1 MFVTVVFNVEYMD
14 IASRSKWY
22 LKCLSHCKQNGWILI
37 THEHMK
43 THITELQKEITPS
56 LFEAWELQPFTYKD
70 VEDVEQY
77 FIPDS
82 VFAEMEKCYGSRSEM
97 LFAMNSEDDIRLH
110 RCLDNIVEEIKRKHP
125 DERVEGVFNVLESYE
140 SVRQMAKSLNA
151 PLINYSFSAI
161 RKPHGYRQTLYHA
174 NKEQLWNSPEC
185 EMRWKAFESE
195 GKNGLPVF
203 TNREMIAILGK
214 THTLPLIQLMNSQPK
229 YEMGICCECNSLLP
243 QVFSQNKYT
252 DDDIF
257 YECKKLYTKDKIK
270 VRSHS
275 LHLDDIQV
283 DRTVV
288 HNDPASYILSC
299 ERLTAVQSQIILK
312 VLLWNRV
319 GVMKKDTLA
328 FSFLCNKEYD
338 SLSKANLM
346 GLNYY
351 FFGYLIPSDLM
362 FSDGYWKWRLTNPSE
377 EEIYQRH
384 LDFLFSALGLDK
396 EKVMTLQGKDRFKY
410 LLEARGCDKQLID
423 NLLSEEV
430 INNINWDVASSQ
442 FDVETHDGKKT
453 YWRIDT
459 ENEDSSLT
467 SKLSVDVNGAT
478 SVRFYP
484 LYDVAGIAKLNSFKV
499 NGEDVLINKKMTKYQ
514 YMPKGKGCFV
524 IPELNIK
531 GNHLCIEVNWAYMKI
546 NDYLT
551 STKTL

>member
-1 MFVTVVFNVEYMD
+1 MD

-22 LKCLSHCKQNGWILI
+22 LKCLLHCKQNGWILI
-37 THEHMK
+37 THEYMK
-43 THITELQKEITPS
+43 THIDELQKEITPS
-56 LFEAWELQPFTYKD
+56 LFEAWELQPFTYED
-70 VEDVEQY
+70 VKDVEQY
-77 FIPDS
+77 YIPDS
-82 VFAEMEKCYGSRSEM
+82 LFEELEKTYGSRSEM
-97 LFAMNSEDDIRLH
+97 LFAINNNDDVKLHHCLDVIVDDI
-110 RCLDNIVEEIKRKHP
+110 KKKHA
-125 DERVEGVFNVLESYE
+125 DEKVEGIFNVLESFE
-140 SVRQMAKSLNA
+140 SIRLMAKSLNA

-185 EMRWKAFESE
+185 ETRWKIFESE

-229 YEMGICCECNSLLP
+229 YEMGICCECYSLLP
-243 QVFSQNKYT
+243 QVFSRYKYT

-338 SLSKANLM
+338 SLSKANLL

-362 FSDGYWKWRLTNPSE
+362 FSDEYWKWRLTNPSE
-377 EEIYQRH
+377 VEIYQRH
-384 LDFLFSALGLDK
+384 LDFLFNALGLDK
-396 EKVMTLQGKDRFKY
+396 EKVLSLQGKDRFKY
-410 LLEARGCDKQLID
+410 LLEARGCDKQLIG
-423 NLLSEEV
+423 NLMSDETV
-430 INNINWDVASSQ
+430 NNINWDVASSQ
-442 FDVETHDGKKT
+442 FDVETLDGKKT

-467 SKLSVDVNGAT
+467 SKLSVDVDGAT

-484 LYDVAGIAKLNSFKV
+484 LYDVAGIAKLNSVKV
-499 NGEDVLINKKMTKYQ
+499 NGENVPIDTKMTKYQ

-524 IPELNIK
+524 MSELNIQE
-531 GNHLCIEVNWAYMKI
+531 NHLDIEVNWEYMKI
-546 NDYLT
+546 NDYLN
-551 STKTL
+551 STITL

>member
-1 MFVTVVFNVEYMD
+1 MD

-22 LKCLSHCKQNGWILI
+22 LKCLLHCKQNGWILI
-37 THEHMK
+37 THEYMK
-43 THITELQKEITPS
+43 THIDELQKEITPS
-56 LFEAWELQPFTYKD
+56 LFEAWEIQPFTYED
-70 VEDVEQY
+70 VQDVEQY
-77 FIPDS
+77 YIPDS
-82 VFAEMEKCYGSRSEM
+82 LFEEMERSYGSRSEM
-97 LFAMNSEDDIRLH
+97 LFAINNKDDIKLH
-110 RCLDNIVEEIKRKHP
+110 HCLDAIVNDIKKKHS
-125 DERVEGVFNVLESYE
+125 DEKVDGVFNVLESFE
-140 SVRQMAKSLNA
+140 SIRLMAKSLNA

-174 NKEQLWNSPEC
+174 NKTQLWNSPEC
-185 EMRWKAFESE
+185 ETRWKTFVSE
-195 GKNGLPVF
+195 DKNGLPLF
-203 TNREMIAILGK
+203 THREMIAILGK

-257 YECKKLYTKDKIK
+257 YECKKLYSKDKIK

-299 ERLTAVQSQIILK
+299 KRLTAVQSQIILK

-351 FFGYLIPSDLM
+351 FFGYLVPSGLM
-362 FSDGYWKWRLTNPSE
+362 FSDEYWKWRQTNPSE
-377 EEIYQRH
+377 VEIYQRH
-384 LDFLFSALGLDK
+384 LNFLFNALGLNI
-396 EKVMTLQGKDRFKY
+396 EKVLSLQGKERFKY

-423 NLLSEEV
+423 NLLSDEI

-442 FDVETHDGKKT
+442 FDVVTSDGSKT

-459 ENEDSSLT
+459 ENEDGSLT
-467 SKLSVDVNGAT
+467 SKLVVDVKDTT

-484 LYDVAGIAKLNSFKV
+484 LYDVAGFAKLRNVKI
-499 NGEDVLINKKMTKYQ
+499 NGDEVALDSSMLNFQ
-514 YMPKGKGCFV
+514 YMPKGKGCF
-524 IPELNIK
+524 ILSIGATK
-531 GNHLCIEVNWAYMKI
+531 GNQLDVECNWEYMKI
-546 NDYLT
+546 NDYLN
-551 STKTL
+551 SNIKL